1 MLSSLWLLFSFLPL
15 FFTQI
20 SEANDQLIP
29 RNYKCN
35 EILGNFTIGSDYG
48 NNRDTVLAQIYSN
61 KEIDYGFY
69 NFSYGVETGQVN
81 AIGICRGDIK
91 PNDCRDCLKTS
102 TAFLTNRC
110 QLSKEAIVYYDF
122 CTLRYSNNSIFG
134 VMETNTGKYYHIQSK
149 TVVDDAFN
157 RTLKNLLDELKS
169 TAAEGDLHKKY
180 AENNATIIDESS
192 CSHSKNTIHG
202 LVQCTPD
209 LSKQDCTHCL
219 DLASRDLSKW
229 CKDMKA
235 CLYIGPSCS
244 IRYKISQIFITI
256 VHDSISEPPTSQPNY
271 FLTAS
276 PPQPLFFLL
285 SSMSS
290 PPEPEPL
297 PLAPPP
303 GTFLGIH
310 FFFFITSLYY
320 I

>member
-1 MLSSLWLLFSFLPL
+1 MLSSLWLLLSFLPL

-29 RNYKCN
+29 RSYKCN
-35 EILGNFTIGSDYG
+35 KILGNFTDGSDYG
-48 NNRDTVLAQIYSN
+48 NNRDTVLAQIYSD
-61 KEIDYGFY
+61 KKIDYGFY
-69 NFSYGVETGQVN
+69 NFSYGVDNDQVN

-91 PNDCRDCLKTS
+91 PDDCRDCLKTS

-110 QLSKEAIVYYDF
+110 QLSKEAIVYYDL
-122 CTLRYSNNSIFG
+122 CTLRYSNHSIFG
-134 VMETNTGKYYHIQSK
+134 VMETDTGKYYDIQSK

-157 RTLKNLLDELKS
+157 QTLNNLLDELKS
-169 TAAEGDLHKKY
+169 AAAKGDSRKKY
-180 AENNATIIDESS
+180 AENNVTVIDESS
-192 CSHSKNTIHG
+192 SSHSENTIHG

-285 SSMSS
+285 SSS

-297 PLAPPP
+297 PLAPLP
-303 GTFLGIH
+303 GTFLSIH
-310 FFFFITSLYY
+310 FFFSS
-320 I
+320 